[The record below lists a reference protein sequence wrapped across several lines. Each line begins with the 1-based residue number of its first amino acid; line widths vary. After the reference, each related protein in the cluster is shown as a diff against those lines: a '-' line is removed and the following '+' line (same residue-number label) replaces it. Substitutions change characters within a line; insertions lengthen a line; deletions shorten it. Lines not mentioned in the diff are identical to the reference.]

1 MKKVI
6 TLLIITSITI
16 IGIYYHYDRKT
27 ENVFLS
33 GKVIGFNLTNIKDVA
48 DGNESDMV
56 KTSSKSV
63 GTITFIKRDNSN
75 FAALGHS
82 ISGEKE
88 NINLQGNCYEI
99 EFDYIKKA
107 KQNKTGKII
116 AEIKEENKIGEIN
129 NSNQYGIYG
138 KITDAEKEMVS
149 IDTGNRLNI
158 KNGIAYILI
167 NLDGQGL
174 KKYEVEITEINYFA
188 ATQNI
193 RIKVKSQELINLSGG
208 IVQGM
213 SGAPL
218 IQNDKLIGAIN
229 CVNINNSLDAYAIFI
244 DKLL

>member
-1 MKKVI
+1 MKKVLI
-6 TLLIITSITI
+6 LLVITSTTI
-16 IGIYYHYDRKT
+16 IGIYYYYDKKT

-33 GKVIGFNLTNIKDVA
+33 GKVIGFNLNDIKDTA
-48 DGNESDMV
+48 TDNERNIV

-63 GTITFIKRDNSN
+63 GTVTFIKRNNSN

-82 ISGEKE
+82 ISGKKE
-88 NINLQGNCYEI
+88 NIDLQGSCYEI

-116 AEIKEENKIGEIN
+116 ADIKEENKIGEIN

-138 KITDAEKEMVS
+138 KIIEKEKDCVS
-149 IDTGNRLNI
+149 INTGNRFDI

-174 KKYEVEITEINYFA
+174 KKYEVEITETNYFA
-188 ATQNI
+188 STQNI

-218 IQNDKLIGAIN
+218 VQNEKLIGAIN
-229 CVNINNSLDAYAIFI
+229 CVNTNNSLDAYAIFI